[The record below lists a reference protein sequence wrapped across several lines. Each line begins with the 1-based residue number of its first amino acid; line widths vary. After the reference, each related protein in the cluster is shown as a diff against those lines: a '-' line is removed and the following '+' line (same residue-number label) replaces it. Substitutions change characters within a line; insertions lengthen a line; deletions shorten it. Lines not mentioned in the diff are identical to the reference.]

1 MKNRLTPLLIVAI
14 LPTLLFAQT
23 SIKLELNHIFRG
35 QPLVYNQS
43 YTDEQDRAVNF
54 SPVRYYMSSIKI
66 THDGGQITPLDGIYV
81 LADGNVTNYTIDS
94 TYDITSV
101 EKIAFDIG
109 VDYDA
114 NHGNTSNWSA
124 SHPLGPKTPPMDWGW
139 PAGYFFLVLDGRVD
153 NTGDG
158 NPNKPFQLECFG
170 DELLRT
176 IDPITFD
183 EPVSANDDE
192 ITLSL
197 YVNIERWF
205 KQMDFET
212 IGIQH
217 GAYNPNVSV
226 VDNTN
231 AQKVFTTSPA
241 EVVDIEVQ
249 HDELAF
255 VSIDYSMPYAPTLFY
270 KLPESNYSLS
280 IIDLNGRRVVEETI
294 ISFEGNYFVK
304 SELPTG
310 LYFAIFTSV
319 SGGYQ
324 KSQQFIVTR

>member
-1 MKNRLTPLLIVAI
+1 MKKNIIV
-14 LPTLLFAQT
+14 LLFASIIPTLFYAQN

-43 YTDEQDRAVNF
+43 FTDYQDRAVNF
-54 SPVRYYMSSIKI
+54 YPVRYYMSSIKI
-66 THDGGQITPLDGIYV
+66 THDGGQVTPLTGIYI
-81 LADGNVTNYTIDS
+81 LGEGNVTNYSIDS
-94 TYDITSV
+94 TYDITSI

-139 PAGYFFLVLDGRVD
+139 PAGYFFLILDGKVD

-158 NPNKPFQLECFG
+158 SPNLSFQLECFG
-170 DELLRT
+170 DDLLRT
-176 IDPITFD
+176 IDPITFE
-183 EPVSANDDE
+183 EPITAINSE
-192 ITLSL
+192 ITLPL

-217 GAYNPNVSV
+217 GSGAPNISV

-231 AQKVFTTSPA
+231 AQNVFTTSPA
-241 EVVDIEVQ
+241 ETVNITTQ
-249 HDELAF
+249 LDELAF
-255 VSIDYSMPYAPTLFY
+255 ISVDYRMPYAPTLFY
-270 KLPESNYSLS
+270 KLPKSNYSLS
-280 IIDLNGRRVVEETI
+280 IIDMSGRRMVDEKNI
-294 ISFEGNYFVK
+294 GFEGNYFVK

-310 LYFAIFTSV
+310 IYFAIFTSEM
-319 SGGYQ
+319 GYQ